1 MSAAV
6 VSLVAVV
13 VWMMLAASS
22 FMIDLRVFQDAGVAW
37 SRRLPLYSE
46 DFATSTGLRFIYPP
60 FAAVLFAPL
69 GALTPAAGQ
78 LLWTAASIGC
88 LWWCLKVLSARC
100 GIARPGLAAG
110 CLLGLASVL
119 EPVRSNL
126 GFGQINIF
134 LMTLVIADLTGATPR
149 RLRGVGIGVAAA
161 IKITPAAFVLVFLLA
176 RDGKSVARAGAAF
189 AAATVIGA
197 VAAPQASLY
206 FWATEFFITDRAGA
220 HAFHRNQAI
229 TGALARAGLDGV
241 AKDLVWLLLSTAV
254 IVAGV
259 YAISRFQRAGD
270 VVPTIGVATLVTL
283 LIAPI
288 AVTHH
293 WVYCIALLPVLIAP
307 RYRRWRPMVAVA
319 AAAFILGPHTVL
331 TAPAINSSEGAIP
344 LTIVGNA
351 QLLTAVMLLI
361 CAVVA
366 ARRCDPTPPAPT
378 SLVLTD
384 QHRQQ
389 HEGGP
394 APQLPLSSLVGEHR

>member
-1 MSAAV
+1 MTDPSTISPALDDRCRCAAPGAIGEPPERRWRWLTVSAAV
-6 VSLVAVV
+6 VSLAAVG
-13 VWMMLAASS
+13 VWMVLAASS

-46 DFATSTGLRFIYPP
+46 DFATSTGLRFI
-60 FAAVLFAPL
+60 
-69 GALTPAAGQ
+69 
-78 LLWTAASIGC
+78 
-88 LWWCLKVLSARC
+88 
-100 GIARPGLAAG
+100 
-110 CLLGLASVL
+110 
-119 EPVRSNL
+119 
-126 GFGQINIF
+126 
-134 LMTLVIADLTGATPR
+134 
-149 RLRGVGIGVAAA
+149 
-161 IKITPAAFVLVFLLA
+161 
-176 RDGKSVARAGAAF
+176 
-189 AAATVIGA
+189 
-197 VAAPQASLY
+197 
-206 FWATEFFITDRAGA
+206 WATEFFITDRAGA

-241 AKDLVWLLLSTAV
+241 AKDLVWLLLATAV

-259 YAISRFQRAGD
+259 YAISRFQRAGG
-270 VVPTIGVATLVTL
+270 VVPTIGVAALVTL

-293 WVYCIALLPVLIAP
+293 WVYGIALLPVLIAP

-319 AAAFILGPHTVL
+319 AAALILGPHTVL

-366 ARRCDPTPPAPT
+366 ARRCAPTPPAPA
-378 SLVLTD
+378 SPVLAD

-394 APQLPLSSLVGEHR
+394 VPRSPLSGVVGGHR